1 MSVTFDA
8 LSVIIVFIH
17 MNNIIDFHT
26 HAFPDELAGKAMK
39 HLEGE
44 GDIKAHLDGRVSS
57 LLQSMD
63 KNGID
68 KSIVCSIAT
77 KPSQFEPII
86 EWSKKIRS
94 DRIIPFPSIHPE
106 DTQALDHL
114 SEIKG
119 EGFTGVKFHPYYQDF
134 SIDEERMFPV
144 YEKVLKDNLMI
155 VMHTGFDFAFER
167 MRIADPVKI
176 LKVYDEFPGIKLV
189 TTHLGAWD
197 DWNEVEKHLIGKNIY
212 MEISFSL
219 EFLEK
224 EKAKSLIQS
233 HPKEYIFFG
242 TDSPWTDQGNTLSL
256 LKKLELGHELESQ
269 ILHNNA
275 LKLIEEHT
283 L

>member
-1 MSVTFDA
+1 MSG
-8 LSVIIVFIH
+8 
-17 MNNIIDFHT
+17 IIDFHT

-63 KNGID
+63 KNDIE

-77 KPSQFEPII
+77 KPSQFDPIF
-86 EWSKKIRS
+86 EWSQKIRS
-94 DRIIPFPSIHPE
+94 DRIIPFPSIHPT
-106 DTQALDHL
+106 DSKALDHL
-114 SEIKG
+114 AQIKS

-144 YEKVLKDNLMI
+144 YEKIIEENLII
-155 VMHTGFDFAFER
+155 VMHTGFDFAFDR
-167 MRIADPVKI
+167 TRITDPEKI
-176 LKVYDEFPGIKLV
+176 LKVYEKFPGIKLV

-197 DWNEVEKHLIGKNIY
+197 DWKEVETHLIGKNIY

-219 EFLEK
+219 EFLDK
-224 EKAKSLIQS
+224 ETARRLIQS
-233 HPKEYIFFG
+233 HPEEYIFFG

-256 LKKLELGHELESQ
+256 LKDLELGDELESL
-269 ILHNNA
+269 ILRDNA
-275 LKLIEEHT
+275 LRLLEEVRG
-283 L
+283 